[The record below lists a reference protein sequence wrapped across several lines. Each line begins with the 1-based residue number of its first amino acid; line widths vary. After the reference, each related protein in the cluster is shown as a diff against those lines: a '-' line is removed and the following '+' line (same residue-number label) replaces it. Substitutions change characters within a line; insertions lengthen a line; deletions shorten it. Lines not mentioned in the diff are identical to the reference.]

1 MDGGL
6 GGRRWRANAHMLS
19 LAIVSQVSILPIL
32 MINEVRV
39 DDWNGF
45 HHMIKVWSYD
55 DMERMMG
62 KFVGFYNRCVWCVLL
77 MSFFD
82 GNVYKDDDDDDDDDD
97 YDDDDHVILI
107 LSLDSR

>member
-1 MDGGL
+1 MMDGGL

-45 HHMIKVWSYD
+45 HHMIKIWSYD
-55 DMERMMG
+55 DVEKMMG
-62 KFVGFYNRCVWCVLL
+62 KFHGLCKPLISWYCVLIG
-77 MSFFD
+77 F
-82 GNVYKDDDDDDDDDD
+82 G
-97 YDDDDHVILI
+97 
-107 LSLDSR
+107 